1 MADGLT
7 IPRDD
12 SVALMKTG
20 GRARSLGVNAH
31 DHSTPSVASLD
42 RDWPPR
48 QHDGVAQ
55 PPIETCQLARESH
68 KGLNNE
74 AVQDAVQESAFER
87 Y

>member
-20 GRARSLGVNAH
+20 GRARSLSVNAH

-42 RDWPPR
+42 RDWLQADPKVSAR
-48 QHDGVAQ
+48 DAAMALELRRDTFDG
-55 PPIETCQLARESH
+55 S
-68 KGLNNE
+68 
-74 AVQDAVQESAFER
+74 
-87 Y
+87 